1 MEDLLT
7 PRAHRIIRWTL
18 ALHLP
23 AYRSRGSG
31 ATMQPNFPGAA
42 STWRDYHCRAGMT
55 VAK

>member
-7 PRAHRIIRWTL
+7 LRAHRIIRWTL

-31 ATMQPNFPGAA
+31 ATMQPNFPGA
-42 STWRDYHCRAGMT
+42 SSRWRDYLCRAGMT